1 MEDENERE
9 IVFIDCFSLIMI
21 LERMSGR
28 EKEKARRK
36 IQRDIKRNRGDRK
49 KRETE
54 MKGDS

>member
-36 IQRDIKRNRGDRK
+36 VQRDIKRKRGDRK
-49 KRETE
+49 KGKQR
-54 MKGDS
+54 